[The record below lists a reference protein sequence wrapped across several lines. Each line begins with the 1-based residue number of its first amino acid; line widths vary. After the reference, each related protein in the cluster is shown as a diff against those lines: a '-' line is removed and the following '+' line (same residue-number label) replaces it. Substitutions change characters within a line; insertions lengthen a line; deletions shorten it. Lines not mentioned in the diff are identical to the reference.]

1 MVVGSSLSCPACAG
15 PGTADTPSPP
25 APRPSAFPSLTG
37 ESGLGKTTLINTLFS
52 TELSQAK
59 NHRARFAKQLDK
71 TTEVDIIKAEV
82 RPRRCVPGLLAGTHL
97 LRVLSP
103 A

>member
-1 MVVGSSLSCPACAG
+1 MVVGELWFL
-15 PGTADTPSPP
+15 PGVWRGADLPCFAPP
-25 APRPSAFPSLTG
+25 G

-59 NHRARFAKQLDK
+59 NYRSRFAKQLDK

-82 RPRRCVPGLLAGTHL
+82 RRWHPRSTPESQIAH
-97 LRVLSP
+97 
-103 A
+103 